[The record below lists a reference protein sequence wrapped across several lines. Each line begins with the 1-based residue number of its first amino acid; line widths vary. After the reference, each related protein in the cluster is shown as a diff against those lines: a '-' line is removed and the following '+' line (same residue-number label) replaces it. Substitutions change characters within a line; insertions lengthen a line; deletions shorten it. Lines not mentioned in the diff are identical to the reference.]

1 MRKREPNGRNWAHF
15 NFGRQIAPPTLF
27 VTLLDRKTKKQSSRL
42 CTQEGAATIA
52 MITLDDADDGKSSDD
67 EEVQFLGIAAGSS
80 PPAAR
85 GEDGAP
91 LIRADAG
98 DGEVVFAGVKGS
110 GRKRRRST
118 GSSAPSVAA
127 ASRND
132 ASLVEFVG
140 TRRPR
145 HSEPPGFGGG
155 GGLSSAVPGLAQQQR
170 NRRPRSFGGRIN
182 RAGEETTIEFHNPMP
197 PLRNIQRDFILHG
210 NAPITLPGP
219 GAAHTYGHVG
229 YHPGGGRG
237 KLSSSKKRK
246 ADKHNAPAEMAME
259 KGKRLAKPQGFD
271 AIDIFYPKLKA
282 NERTLIL
289 YNLLQSTA
297 KYSACSHSK
306 KFVNEW
312 RVKFERSRAKATLW
326 DITQALC
333 NCIVKLDDETRSN
346 LKLPARTLGGQ
357 RERTVNEN
365 EDVKLTA
372 TIGPVSGEVLDTL
385 QTYFIAYLDKSLH
398 KATLDA
404 IGPKEGDDCIT
415 CSICADTFDPQHTV
429 ACTGD
434 ELHFFCKPCLEGYCT
449 LTVQK
454 GAIQSMPCPM
464 PSCESLFA
472 TQDVKSTLSS
482 WDVLR
487 IERREDAINR
497 RVATA
502 AKAMLHCE
510 CGVVAIITE
519 EDMGDGRVT
528 CPGAGCG
535 RRYCAKCGND
545 DHGTAPCPPPAETVQ
560 WLEKNSKE
568 CPNCRNRIEKAG
580 GCDHMTC
587 HPSAGGCGHEFW
599 WTCGC
604 PYRGEHTCGLRR

>member
-1 MRKREPNGRNWAHF
+1 
-15 NFGRQIAPPTLF
+15 
-27 VTLLDRKTKKQSSRL
+27 
-42 CTQEGAATIA
+42 
-52 MITLDDADDGKSSDD
+52 MITLDESSSSDD
-67 EEVQFLGIAAGSS
+67 EEVKFLGVAAE
-80 PPAAR
+80 AAPEAR
-85 GEDGAP
+85 NSGGDDDAK
-91 LIRADAG
+91 LIRADA
-98 DGEVVFAGVKGS
+98 EVVFAGVKGTKGS
-110 GRKRRRST
+110 GKKRRRS
-118 GSSAPSVAA
+118 GPASIAAP
-127 ASRND
+127 SRND
-132 ASLVEFVG
+132 SPIVQFVG

-145 HSEPPGFGGG
+145 HSVPSDFGSQRGSSSAAGAALSASRKHASSLLAGTSGG
-155 GGLSSAVPGLAQQQR
+155 DGRRGLSSALLGR
-170 NRRPRSFGGRIN
+170 HHRDRRSHSFGGMMN
-182 RAGEETTIEFHNPMP
+182 RAFLGEETADFHNP
-197 PLRNIQRDFILHG
+197 
-210 NAPITLPGP
+210 
-219 GAAHTYGHVG
+219 YGHAG
-229 YHPGGGRG
+229 YHEGPEGQRQRGGRG
-237 KLSSSKKRK
+237 HPPPLMSSSKKRR
-246 ADKHNAPAEMAME
+246 ADKHDPPAETAMQ

-289 YNLLQSTA
+289 YNLLQSTS
-297 KYSACSHSK
+297 KFFACSHSK

-312 RVKFERSRAKATLW
+312 RVKFDKTRAKATLW
-326 DITQALC
+326 DIARALADD
-333 NCIVKLDDETRSN
+333 IVKHDNEARLN
-346 LKLPARTLGGQ
+346 LKLPARTLRGTEGS
-357 RERTVNEN
+357 VDEN
-365 EDVKLTA
+365 KNVKPTA
-372 TIGPVSGEVLDTL
+372 IIGPVSGDVLDTL
-385 QTYFIAYLDKSLH
+385 QTHFVAYLDKSLH
-398 KATLDA
+398 KAALEA
-404 IGPKEGDDCIT
+404 IGSKEGDDCIT

-434 ELHFFCKPCLEGYCT
+434 DLHFFCKPCMEGYCT

-454 GAIQSMPCPM
+454 GAIQSMPCPV
-464 PSCESLFA
+464 PGCESLFA

-587 HPSAGGCGHEFW
+587 YPSAGGCGHEFW

-604 PYRGEHTCGLRR
+604 PYRGQHTCGLRR